1 MDFLT
6 LCYMGTCRLRIIK
19 WFVLYVSFK
28 AIETALD
35 CLKSANTEPYYR
47 RQAWEVIKCF
57 LVAMTSLDDNKHALY
72 QLLSHPKSVKH
83 LSSGCGMC
91 LDCLVIVVF

>member
-1 MDFLT
+1 MNHPYKFMLLLFYDCFPLSNEGS
-6 LCYMGTCRLRIIK
+6 LAV
-19 WFVLYVSFK
+19 FQ

-57 LVAMTSLDDNKHALY
+57 LVAMTSLEDNKHALY
-72 QLLSHPKSVKH
+72 QLLAHPK
-83 LSSGCGMC
+83 
-91 LDCLVIVVF
+91 

>member
-1 MDFLT
+1 MKEYWHFATQVSFENENREDF
-6 LCYMGTCRLRIIK
+6 K
-19 WFVLYVSFK
+19 VKFVCCVFK

-57 LVAMTSLDDNKHALY
+57 LVAMTSLEDNKHALY
-72 QLLSHPKSVKH
+72 QLLSHPK
-83 LSSGCGMC
+83 
-91 LDCLVIVVF
+91 

>member
-1 MDFLT
+1 MLI
-6 LCYMGTCRLRIIK
+6 CYEHCHLGNETGQFCNKNCLRL
-19 WFVLYVSFK
+19 LPK

-57 LVAMTSLDDNKHALY
+57 LVAMTSLEDNKHALY
-72 QLLSHPKSVKH
+72 QLLSHPK
-83 LSSGCGMC
+83 
-91 LDCLVIVVF
+91 

>member
-1 MDFLT
+1 MNHT
-6 LCYMGTCRLRIIK
+6 GGVCCYA
-19 WFVLYVSFK
+19 FVCVFFSLSYERSLAVFQ

-72 QLLSHPKSVKH
+72 QLLAHPK
-83 LSSGCGMC
+83 
-91 LDCLVIVVF
+91 

>member
-1 MDFLT
+1 M
-6 LCYMGTCRLRIIK
+6 
-19 WFVLYVSFK
+19 SSK

-57 LVAMTSLDDNKHALY
+57 LVAMTSLDDNKHSLY
-72 QLLSHPKSVKH
+72 QLLSHPK
-83 LSSGCGMC
+83 
-91 LDCLVIVVF
+91 

>member
-1 MDFLT
+1 MSAC
-6 LCYMGTCRLRIIK
+6 LCC
-19 WFVLYVSFK
+19 VQ

-72 QLLSHPKSVKH
+72 QLLSHPKSVLSASPERIVAFR
-83 LSSGCGMC
+83 LSSKAAG
-91 LDCLVIVVF
+91 L